1 MRFTNAIILFF
12 VFISNFSYSH
22 EIKIPDVGDKWKGK
36 VDSAIALIENTD
48 STSYHI
54 LLKNCTEIEFII
66 APYST
71 TRLPNVI
78 AITAQDMK
86 IGSINN
92 IAAILVHESYHLEL
106 SAKKEILDNNTEEYL
121 CYQKEYDFLC
131 KLTYVED
138 WLFKN
143 SINKLLYYQSK
154 SKL

>member
-1 MRFTNAIILFF
+1 
-12 VFISNFSYSH
+12 
-22 EIKIPDVGDKWKGK
+22 
-36 VDSAIALIENTD
+36 
-48 STSYHI
+48 
-54 LLKNCTEIEFII
+54 
-66 APYST
+66 
-71 TRLPNVI
+71 VI

-106 SAKKEILDNNTEEYL
+106 SARKEILDNNTEEYL

-131 KLTYVED
+131 KLPYVED

>member
-1 MRFTNAIILFF
+1 MRFTNAIILVF
-12 VFISNFSYSH
+12 VFIFNFSYSHH
-22 EIKIPDVGDKWKGK
+22 EIKIPDVNNWKDK
-36 VDSAIALIENTD
+36 VDSAIVLIKNTD
-48 STSYHI
+48 SVSYHI
-54 LLKNCTEIEFII
+54 LLRNCSEIEFII

-92 IAAILVHESYHLEL
+92 IAAVLVHESYHLEL
-106 SAKKEILDNNTEEYL
+106 STKKEILDNNTEEYL